1 MDTTN
6 QTVPQKILKIKIQEN
21 TFEIPFP
28 NVGQTI
34 DIATRKIILS
44 SGQYLNLE
52 KNDPFTTKYIDVL
65 ATFTILLPE
74 LNSLLRVESLFDLD
88 LIDLKELLDVYDKEY
103 LPWYNSWKEFIK
115 TK

>member
-1 MDTTN
+1 MEPKDNTI
-6 QTVPQKILKIKIQEN
+6 PSRILKIKIQDNE
-21 TFEIPFP
+21 FEIKFP
-28 NVGQTI
+28 NVGQII